1 MPITKL
7 NLQNIRSFSKKQI
20 DFQNSLNII
29 VGPNA
34 IGKTIILEAIFMLS
48 LGKSFRAE
56 QDREIISFEKDLG
69 RIEGVL
75 TSGNEITKLEMV
87 LTNGVVMG
95 VKTPYKKF
103 FMNGV
108 AKSMPDFSGRLKVV
122 LFWPQDMEL
131 VTSSPSLRRRY
142 LDFVLIQTDSEYR
155 RTIVS
160 YEKGIR
166 QRNKILEAIREG
178 QAHRHQLMFWDQL
191 LIKNGEYITKKREEY
206 IDFVNKLQISNDKL
220 QIKPKLQMP
229 NYQLDYDKSIISA
242 DRLEQYKEE
251 EVGAGVTLV
260 GPHRDD
266 FKFKIHSEKFTV
278 NEDKLADLS
287 RFGSR
292 GEQRLAIL
300 WLKLG
305 ELAFFE
311 DQCQDKPT
319 LLLDDIFSEL
329 DRDHRQIIFN
339 MIGDRQTI
347 ITTSDLQLIDA
358 KIIKDIEPIEL
369 RR

>member
-1 MPITKL
+1 MPIIKL
-7 NLQNIRSFSKKQI
+7 NLQNIRRFSKKQI
-20 DFQNSLNII
+20 NFQDSLNII

-56 QDREIISFEKDLG
+56 RDSEIISFEKDLG
-69 RIEGVL
+69 RIEGTL
-75 TSGNEITKLEMV
+75 SSGNELSHLELV
-87 LTNGVVMG
+87 LTNGIVMG

-103 FMNGV
+103 LVNGV
-108 AKSMPDFSGRLKVV
+108 AKSMHDFIGRIKVV

-131 VTSSPSLRRRY
+131 VTDSPSLRRRY
-142 LDFVLIQTDSEYR
+142 LDFVLVQTDSEYR

-166 QRNKILEAIREG
+166 QRNKVLEAIREG
-178 QAHRHQLMFWDQL
+178 EAHRHQLMFWDQL
-191 LIKNGEYITKKREEY
+191 LIKNGEYISRKREEY
-206 IDFVNKLQISNDKL
+206 INFINNFQISNSETPISDKL
-220 QIKPKLQMP
+220 EFPK
-229 NYQLDYDKSIISA
+229 YQLYYDKSIISA
-242 DRLEQYKEE
+242 VRLEQYKKE
-251 EVGAGVTLV
+251 EVAAGVTLV

-266 FKFKIHSEKFTV
+266 IKFRIKNLELRMK
-278 NEDKLADLS
+278 NEEYRDLS
-287 RFGSR
+287 RYGSR

-311 DQCQDKPT
+311 DQSQDKPI

-329 DRDHRQIIFN
+329 DRDYRKIIFN
-339 MIGDRQTI
+339 MIGDKQTI
-347 ITTSDLQLIDA
+347 ITTTDLQLIDA
-358 KIIKDIEPIEL
+358 KIINQVEPIEL
-369 RR
+369 R

>member
-1 MPITKL
+1 MPIAKL
-7 NLQNIRSFSKKQI
+7 NLQNIRRISKKQI
-20 DFQNSLNII
+20 DFQESLNII

-34 IGKTIILEAIFMLS
+34 IGKTIILESIFMLS

-56 QDREIISFEKDLG
+56 KDSEIISFNEDLG
-69 RIEGVL
+69 RIEGIL
-75 TSGNEITKLEMV
+75 ASGSEITKLELM
-87 LTNGVVMG
+87 LTSGTVMG

-103 FMNGV
+103 LVNGV
-108 AKSMPDFSGRLKVV
+108 AKSMHDFAGRLKVV

-131 VTSSPSLRRRY
+131 VTDSPSFRRRY
-142 LDFVLIQTDSEYR
+142 LDFVLVQIDAEYR

-178 QAHRHQLMFWDQL
+178 EAYRHQLMFWDQL

-206 IDFVNKLQISNDKL
+206 IDFVNKLPASPAGRQIPSANWRTKF
-220 QIKPKLQMP
+220 QMP
-229 NYQLDYDKSIISA
+229 NYQLDYDKSIISEG
-242 DRLEQYKEE
+242 RLEQYKKE
-251 EVGAGVTLV
+251 EVAAGMTLV

-266 FKFKIHSEKFTV
+266 FKFTKE
-278 NEDKLADLS
+278 NRNLS
-287 RFGSR
+287 HFGSR

-311 DQCQDKPT
+311 DKCQDKPT

-329 DRDHRQIIFN
+329 DRDYRQIIFN
-339 MIGDRQTI
+339 MIGDKQTI
-347 ITTSDLQLIDA
+347 ITTTDLELIDA
-358 KIIKDIEPIEL
+358 KIINQVEPIEL
-369 RR
+369 R

>member
-7 NLQNIRSFSKKQI
+7 NLQNIRRFSDKQI

-56 QDREIISFEKDLG
+56 QDREIISFDEDLG
-69 RIEGVL
+69 RIGG
-75 TSGNEITKLEMV
+75 TISYPNEATKLELV

-95 VKTPYKKF
+95 EKTPYKKF
-103 FMNGV
+103 FVNGV
-108 AKSMPDFSGRLKVV
+108 AKSMSDFTGRLKVV

-131 VTSSPSLRRRY
+131 VTNSPSLRRRY
-142 LDFVLIQTDSEYR
+142 LDFVLMQTDPEYR

-178 QAHRHQLMFWDQL
+178 NARRHQLMFWDQL
-191 LIKNGEYITKKREEY
+191 LIKAGEYISRKREEY
-206 IDFVNKLQISNDKL
+206 IDFVNKLQISSANRQSELK
-220 QIKPKLQMP
+220 MP

-242 DRLEQYKEE
+242 DRLMQYKEE
-251 EVGAGVTLV
+251 EVAAGVTLV

-266 FKFKIHSEKFTV
+266 IKFRIKNLELRIK
-278 NEDKLADLS
+278 NEEYRDLS
-287 RFGSR
+287 HYGSR

-311 DQCQDKPT
+311 DQCQDKPI

-339 MIGDRQTI
+339 MIGDKQTI

-358 KIIKDIEPIEL
+358 KIIKNVEPIEL
-369 RR
+369 RM

>member
-7 NLQNIRSFSKKQI
+7 NLQNIRRFSKKQI
-20 DFQNSLNII
+20 NFQDSLNII

-56 QDREIISFEKDLG
+56 RDGEIISFEKDLG
-69 RIEGVL
+69 RIEGTIL
-75 TSGNEITKLEMV
+75 NPENEMTHLELV
-87 LTNGVVMG
+87 LTNGIVMG

-103 FMNGV
+103 LVNGV
-108 AKSMPDFSGRLKVV
+108 AKSMHDFIGRIKVV

-131 VTSSPSLRRRY
+131 VTDSPSLRRRY
-142 LDFVLIQTDSEYR
+142 LDFVLVQTDSEYR

-166 QRNKILEAIREG
+166 QRNKVLEAIRDG
-178 QAHRHQLMFWDQL
+178 QAHRHQLLFWDQL

-206 IDFVNKLQISNDKL
+206 LHFVNNFSAKGGSASGGQF
-220 QIKPKLQMP
+220 P
-229 NYQLDYDKSIISA
+229 NYQLDYDKSIISL

-251 EVGAGVTLV
+251 EVAAGVTLV

-266 FKFKIHSEKFTV
+266 FRFSKE
-278 NEDKLADLS
+278 NRNLS
-287 RFGSR
+287 HFGSR

-311 DQCQDKPT
+311 DQSQDKPI

-329 DRDHRQIIFN
+329 DRDYRQIIFN
-339 MIGDRQTI
+339 MIGDKQTI
-347 ITTSDLQLIDA
+347 ITTTDLQLIDTR
-358 KIIKDIEPIEL
+358 IIKNVEPIEL
-369 RR
+369 R

>member
-7 NLQNIRSFSKKQI
+7 NLQNIRRISKKQI
-20 DFQNSLNII
+20 DFQESLNII

-34 IGKTIILEAIFMLS
+34 IGKTIILESIFMLS

-56 QDREIISFEKDLG
+56 QDREIISFGQDLG

-75 TSGNEITKLEMV
+75 ASGNEITKLELM
-87 LTNGVVMG
+87 LTNGTVMG

-103 FMNGV
+103 LVNGV
-108 AKSMPDFSGRLKVV
+108 AKSMSDFTGRLKVV

-131 VTSSPSLRRRY
+131 VTDSPSHRRRY
-142 LDFVLIQTDSEYR
+142 LDFVLIQIDAEYR

-166 QRNKILEAIREG
+166 QRNKILEAIRDGETS
-178 QAHRHQLMFWDQL
+178 RHQLMFWDQL
-191 LIKNGEYITKKREEY
+191 LIKNGEYISRKREEY
-206 IDFVNKLQISNDKL
+206 INFINNFQTSGNTKM
-220 QIKPKLQMP
+220 PK
-229 NYQLDYDKSIISA
+229 YQLFYDKSIISA
-242 DRLEQYKEE
+242 DRLEHYKEAE
-251 EVGAGVTLV
+251 LAAGVTLV

-266 FKFKIHSEKFTV
+266 MIFKIQNPNSKIQK
-278 NEDKLADLS
+278 NGEDFIDLS
-287 RFGSR
+287 NFGSR

-311 DQCQDKPT
+311 NKCQDKPT

-329 DRDHRQIIFN
+329 DRDYRQIIFN
-339 MIGDRQTI
+339 MIGDKQTI
-347 ITTSDLQLIDA
+347 MTTTDLQLIDA
-358 KIIKDIEPIEL
+358 KIINQVEPIEL
-369 RR
+369 R